1 MKEAKQN
8 ERIFRKSTPEESK
21 NAKIKLAIYLLKS
34 NGYKIYKVT
43 EV

>member
-1 MKEAKQN
+1 MKETY
-8 ERIFRKSTPEESK
+8 ERKMPRLQATPKEREEEQ
-21 NAKIKLAIYLLKS
+21 IKLAIYLLKH